1 MQPIYCSSCNQSCD
15 LIKYQT
21 DEYTYFPENVIRSK
35 CCNDYVKD
43 YNGNI
48 LPYESLIY
56 IYNFQ
61 QSFEVSDG

>member
-1 MQPIYCSSCNQSCD
+1 MQSIYCSSCNQPCD

-48 LPYESLIY
+48 LPYEALTY

-61 QSFEVSDG
+61 QSFELSEE